1 MKKAI
6 CAVAFMLICCMASS
20 QNNLLITDSL
30 ARKCLRGGAVYGG
43 KLHLAATPA
52 YNQLSEQVKK
62 DMLAPISKALNGLDI
77 IVYLSRTERELWSA
91 GKWELH
97 LVEAWNNDSLMIETY
112 RPLELKRNGE
122 SRWFY
127 TIGGTFSGTKN
138 HNSGAINLRGGSYL
152 FQNKADISL
161 ASNLGYINDTDT
173 SQITADI
180 GLDLRYYLPWRIAKV
195 RIVPYA
201 GGGIAW
207 ALAPSSYCEIRI
219 IGGACWFL
227 GSFGIDLGIQY
238 GIKSHFAAT
247 LGLTFRP
254 KL

>member
-1 MKKAI
+1 
-6 CAVAFMLICCMASS
+6 MASS
-20 QNNLLITDSL
+20 QSNLLITDSL
-30 ARKCLRGGAVYGG
+30 AKKCLRGGAVYSG

-52 YNQLSEQVKK
+52 YIQLSEQVKK

-161 ASNLGYINDTDT
+161 ASNLGYFNDIDT
-173 SQITADI
+173 SQWTADI
-180 GLDLRYYLPWRIAKV
+180 GLDLRYYLPWRITKV
-195 RIVPYA
+195 RIIPYA

-207 ALAPSSYCEIRI
+207 ALAPSSYFEMRI
-219 IGGACWFL
+219 IGGACWFF
-227 GSFGIDLGIQY
+227 GSFGIDLGLQY

-254 KL
+254 HL